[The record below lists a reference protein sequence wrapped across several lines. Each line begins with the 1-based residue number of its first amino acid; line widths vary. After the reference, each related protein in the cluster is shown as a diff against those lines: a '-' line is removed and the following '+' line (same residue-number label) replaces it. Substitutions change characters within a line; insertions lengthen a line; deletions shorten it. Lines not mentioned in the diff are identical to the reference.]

1 MSGKDSKYIPAFSY
15 SSLTPIYDSIMRY
28 AMRESVFKNRLVSQ
42 VRLGKDRM
50 VLDLGCGTATLT
62 ISVKK
67 TFPEAE
73 AVGVDGDAEILKIA
87 KEKINIA
94 VVEITLN
101 RGAVFE
107 LPYVAES
114 FDCVL
119 SSLVFHHLTR
129 ENKIR
134 SLKEAFRVLKPRGE
148 LYVAD
153 FGKPQN
159 TLMRLTSSITRWLE
173 ENHDNVKGLLP
184 KMFRNVGFD
193 QVEERAKFMTMFGT
207 ISLYRAQKP
216 GISLLLHS
224 ENGD

>member
-1 MSGKDSKYIPAFSY
+1 MNGKDGKYIPAFSY
-15 SSLTPIYDSIMRY
+15 SSLTPIYDSIMRF

-42 VRLGKDRM
+42 VRLGKDHV

-94 VVEITLN
+94 LVEITLN